1 MAEAGGGMGIDRD
14 LRDLVVGELVGP
26 LHLQRHSARLDLEAR
41 GQRGRNEARCD
52 FLVYLGD
59 ALPEQVFDQV
69 EDGTAMPLQQ
79 PSDRGKLCIDV
90 DLGKANREIAVFGVA
105 KSAHRKPGGAD
116 GRPWLARS
124 EEHTSELQSHSDLVC
139 RLLLEKKKK
148 KRRSRVPHDEGS
160 SMALRSRETENP
172 WVSGNA

>member
-1 MAEAGGGMGIDRD
+1 MGIDRD

-105 KSAHRKPGGAD
+105 NTIISIASMSKRTPVANAT
-116 GRPWLARS
+116 RS
-124 EEHTSELQSHSDLVC
+124 LIDMTSW
-139 RLLLEKKKK
+139 
-148 KRRSRVPHDEGS
+148 
-160 SMALRSRETENP
+160 T
-172 WVSGNA
+172 